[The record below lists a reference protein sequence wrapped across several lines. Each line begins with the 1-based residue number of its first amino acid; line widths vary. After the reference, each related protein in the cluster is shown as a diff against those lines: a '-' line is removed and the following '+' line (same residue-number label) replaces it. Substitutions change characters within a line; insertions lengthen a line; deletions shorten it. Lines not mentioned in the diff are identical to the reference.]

1 MQDAER
7 LRVEIQSARDNIS
20 REKAQLQQA
29 VRELQTASESLA
41 RQGEALDA
49 QARAAG
55 ERELSHRETA
65 ARLKLAASS
74 LGKREQEVA
83 GRVRELEGR
92 QSQLGEQERD
102 LTQKKLGIAAAS
114 RELSSKHAAA
124 ALSNYPALGA
134 RLAEAEMAA
143 PQKPSRDQSPPRE
156 QPSAWLDS
164 FQQRIKQ
171 GMASGGPGVVG
182 SSSSARPLA
191 VHEQVFDARK
201 LLQGAKGFMVR
212 SNSAKEQVNALLSSE
227 SSFIRSMQSS
237 RAKAA
242 MGGRE

>member
-74 LGKREQEVA
+74 LAKREQEVA

-134 RLAEAEMAA
+134 RLAEAAETPMG
-143 PQKPSRDQSPPRE
+143 PPKPSRDQSPPRD

-171 GMASGGPGVVG
+171 GMSSGGPGP
-182 SSSSARPLA
+182 SAGGGRSMA

-201 LLQGAKGFMVR
+201 VLQGAKGFMVR
-212 SNSAKEQVNALLSSE
+212 SNSAKEQVNNLLSSE

-242 MGGRE
+242 MAGRE